1 MSTQVTPETPTPVGE
16 KPSLGDRFESCEV
29 CGAPLDHKQRY
40 CVSCATKRSDPS
52 NPADSLLRG
61 GEPALASV
69 RPRTGRPAKDGSQ
82 LRAAVVLLLILLPA
96 AVGIG
101 VLVGR
106 GGTGSTDPDLLA
118 ALDKQAAGTAAAST
132 DTSKNVSATQ
142 LSSDFSLDKGYSV
155 QLDSLPATTTQDD
168 ADGATSDAESS
179 GAKDVGIIV
188 PSDFVVKPDPGG
200 EYVLY
205 SGEFKSKGDAE
216 KALSDLKSDFPDAQ
230 VIQVTAAGDSAGGNT
245 DPSDGAG
252 GETIAKTQYGDVH
265 KIDGIEPTDADKDEG
280 AQIAQDQAN
289 QTGQSYIESQ
299 QNLPDVIAVGDAP

>member
-1 MSTQVTPETPTPVGE
+1 MSTQVTPETPTPKE
-16 KPSLGDRFESCEV
+16 PKPVLGDRFESCEV

-40 CVSCATKRSDPS
+40 CVSCAAKRSDPS
-52 NPADSLLRG
+52 NPTSRYFA
-61 GEPALASV
+61 AASRRSRQSAAGA
-69 RPRTGRPAKDGSQ
+69 RPSKDGGQ

-118 ALDKQAAGTAAAST
+118 ALDKQAAAGAAAST
-132 DTSKNVSATQ
+132 DTSENVSATE

-155 QLDSLPATTTQDD
+155 QIDSLPATTTQDD
-168 ADGATSDAESS
+168 ADSATSDAESS

-200 EYVLY
+200 EYVVY
-205 SGEFKSKGDAE
+205 SGEFKSKGDAT
-216 KALSDLKSDFPDAQ
+216 KALSDLKSDFPDAK
-230 VIQVTAAGDSAGGNT
+230 VIQVTAAGGSAGGNT
-245 DPSDGAG
+245 DPTDGAG
-252 GETIAKTQYGDVH
+252 GETIAKTKYGDVH
-265 KIDGIEPTDADKDEG
+265 KIEGIQPTEADQEEG